1 MVTTE
6 SQRLSELPHS
16 HIYSVDFVISFATNA
31 WVVNEV
37 TSLATRLKSSVRR
50 TGTMKEDVH
59 DGAAMS
65 NKPFER
71 SAQIFRV
78 VVYGE
83 RRNGGTNRTV
93 TWLDPCRREQ
103 HRLST
108 SPLYVP
114 RGLWRI
120 GGH

>member
-6 SQRLSELPHS
+6 SQRLSELHHS

-31 WVVNEV
+31 WVVKQV
-37 TSLATRLKSSVRR
+37 TSLATRLKTSVRI
-50 TGTMKEDVH
+50 GTMREDVH
-59 DGAAMS
+59 DGAVMS

-71 SAQIFRV
+71 SAQILRV

-83 RRNGGTNRTV
+83 PRNES

-108 SPLYVP
+108 SQWDYAYWWSLTVTHY
-114 RGLWRI
+114 RNA
-120 GGH
+120 H